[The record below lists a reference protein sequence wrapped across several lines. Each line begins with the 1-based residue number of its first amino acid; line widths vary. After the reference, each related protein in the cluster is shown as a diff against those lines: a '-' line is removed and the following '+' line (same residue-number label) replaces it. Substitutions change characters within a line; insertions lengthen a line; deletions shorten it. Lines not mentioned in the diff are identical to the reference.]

1 MALTFALH
9 LSSWRRP
16 GDSAGP
22 LALPGGYRQSLRELP
37 APASLAGIL
46 AAAALRLS
54 QTEQEGFWCQFWGSL
69 RLVQALRLMTS
80 AGSRVCR
87 PLDPCHLPLL
97 FLLCHLL
104 LLPAQCRLQ
113 GQSPRWRRSSE
124 PWEGAAP
131 STQALPA
138 EVQGP
143 GQSEASVSELSQPQK
158 SRQPDITSHLAQ
170 ETGPRGRVGQHFHG
184 PGINED
190 LHGRLLF

>member
-16 GDSAGP
+16 RDSANR
-22 LALPGGYRQSLRELP
+22 LALPGGYRQSLGELP

-54 QTEQEGFWCQFWGSL
+54 QTEQRGSWCQFWGSL
-69 RLVQALRLMTS
+69 QLVQALRLMTS

-87 PLDPCHLPLL
+87 PLDPCHLPLDPCHL
-97 FLLCHLL
+97 PLLLLCHLL

-113 GQSPRWRRSSE
+113 GQSPRWRCSSE

-143 GQSEASVSELSQPQK
+143 GQ
-158 SRQPDITSHLAQ
+158 
-170 ETGPRGRVGQHFHG
+170 
-184 PGINED
+184 
-190 LHGRLLF
+190 